1 MDTVLVIVMAA
12 LYTNAADS
20 EAVEAGDRDAET
32 SISVST
38 LTAGIAADAE
48 IVDTASLIRF
58 AEDVTDADAS
68 ITITADAAFL

>member
-1 MDTVLVIVMAA
+1 MLDVLVIDATA
-12 LYTNAADS
+12 SRYTSADA
-20 EAVEAGDRDAET
+20 EVVEAGDRDAET